1 MGYVLKAVLSSAQH
15 PEYGQITVPFP
26 IPDEKY
32 DRMIELLEPLE
43 IGDAL
48 RQDCRVDEL
57 DSFYTVLNRLVGSL
71 VNFDELDYLAKRLD
85 SFDDGEA
92 AQFQGMACKLGVSN
106 IKDFI
111 NLTFCCQQATVIT
124 DFSDLDAIGR
134 QHYMT
139 MQGGG
144 CRIEELERL
153 DGRKFA
159 LDLILN
165 HLEGRITPYGVVYD
179 NHVLKRILRSRRG
192 EGYIDVCVLVL
203 CAMLVIALAVQVL
216 PAFIA
221 KQQLD
226 TFATELVR
234 EAEIAGRIG
243 PETDRREQALR
254 EQTGLD
260 PEIEWSD
267 TGRIQLN
274 EEVTVTLT
282 HEIDLGL
289 FAGFGSF
296 PITLRADAT
305 GKSEVYW
312 K

>member
-1 MGYVLKAVLSSAQH
+1 M
-15 PEYGQITVPFP
+15 
-26 IPDEKY
+26 
-32 DRMIELLEPLE
+32 
-43 IGDAL
+43 
-48 RQDCRVDEL
+48 
-57 DSFYTVLNRLVGSL
+57 
-71 VNFDELDYLAKRLD
+71 
-85 SFDDGEA
+85 
-92 AQFQGMACKLGVSN
+92 
-106 IKDFI
+106 
-111 NLTFCCQQATVIT
+111 
-124 DFSDLDAIGR
+124 
-134 QHYMT
+134 
-139 MQGGG
+139 
-144 CRIEELERL
+144 
-153 DGRKFA
+153 
-159 LDLILN
+159 
-165 HLEGRITPYGVVYD
+165 
-179 NHVLKRILRSRRG
+179 LKRILRSRRG

-226 TFATELVR
+226 TFAT
-234 EAEIAGRIG
+234 EIAGRIG

>member
-1 MGYVLKAVLSSAQH
+1 M
-15 PEYGQITVPFP
+15 
-26 IPDEKY
+26 
-32 DRMIELLEPLE
+32 
-43 IGDAL
+43 
-48 RQDCRVDEL
+48 
-57 DSFYTVLNRLVGSL
+57 
-71 VNFDELDYLAKRLD
+71 
-85 SFDDGEA
+85 
-92 AQFQGMACKLGVSN
+92 
-106 IKDFI
+106 
-111 NLTFCCQQATVIT
+111 
-124 DFSDLDAIGR
+124 
-134 QHYMT
+134 
-139 MQGGG
+139 
-144 CRIEELERL
+144 
-153 DGRKFA
+153 
-159 LDLILN
+159 
-165 HLEGRITPYGVVYD
+165 
-179 NHVLKRILRSRRG
+179 LKRILRSRRG

-221 KQQLD
+221 K
-226 TFATELVR
+226 
-234 EAEIAGRIG
+234 
-243 PETDRREQALR
+243 QALR